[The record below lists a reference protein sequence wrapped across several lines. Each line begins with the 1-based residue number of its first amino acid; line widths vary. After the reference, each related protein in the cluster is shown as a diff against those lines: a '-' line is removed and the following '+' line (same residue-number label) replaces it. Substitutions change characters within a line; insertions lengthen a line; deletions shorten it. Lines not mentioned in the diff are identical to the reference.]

1 MTIRVDESLC
11 IGCGL
16 CIDACGEVFG
26 MSSDGKA
33 IVKSQHCESGNAG
46 NLEEIEDMCPVD
58 AILIEE

>member
-1 MTIRVDESLC
+1 MTVRVDESLC

-33 IVKSQHCESGNAG
+33 IVQSQHCESG
-46 NLEEIEDMCPVD
+46 NLEEIEDMCPTD
-58 AILIEE
+58 AIILEE